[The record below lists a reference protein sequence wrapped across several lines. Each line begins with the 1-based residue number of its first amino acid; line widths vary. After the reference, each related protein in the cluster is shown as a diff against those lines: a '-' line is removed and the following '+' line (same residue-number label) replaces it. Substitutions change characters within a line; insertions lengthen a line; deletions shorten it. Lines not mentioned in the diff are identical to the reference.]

1 MTASGRG
8 RGGRVPP
15 VDPVG
20 PGDGPV
26 TTKILPFRYLVR
38 DDRDGRSLRCVEAP
52 NISVRL
58 ERGLSVPAA
67 SARRA
72 PEGTVY
78 LDGAAQGEPFLDA
91 ERRVYNLDHHEG
103 CIRPFT
109 VATCEQAMT
118 LLLKGLDLRSGEW
131 TVYANEPDFDTV
143 LAVWLLLNH
152 LRVVAK
158 DGTVRGRIL
167 PVVRVEG
174 VVDSHGLE
182 LVELTAFPDDLL
194 RDTLATVDRLRA
206 RELELKRS
214 GGWATADLLQYTAET
229 LHDVDQL
236 VYSPRDFDGLT
247 EVEEVI
253 RVPLTTDRIAV
264 LCRSSVGVYEVER
277 HLRRLYGDRVGLIVL
292 EKDRSTYT
300 LRQTDPF
307 LPRSLDA
314 VYERLNQLDPGTDRN
329 NRWGG
334 SADIGGSPR
343 GRGTRLEPEEI
354 ATACGWVFRPP
365 SSATRLRAVAGAA
378 ILGLGVLVGTVLT
391 SLPPPALTLW
401 RGALSLSDPATA
413 LLFGLQLAAFVA
425 LLGVFHPPPWRP
437 ARLGIRWPVDFGWAA
452 LLPAAAVAAL
462 VGGACLP
469 GCLAGPAPPPVAA
482 WLSLVVIVTAWE
494 GLFRGLLHG
503 RLVRH
508 FAVQRPGGP
517 WFLSAPTLVTALL
530 STVGTALLCLQPNW
544 PLLGAPHLARFALGL
559 TAAFLLGV
567 AAGVARE
574 RSGSLLAAIT
584 LHAGGAFV
592 AVLAGPLVG

>member
-1 MTASGRG
+1 MTAPDRG
-8 RGGRVPP
+8 RLGKGLYAEET
-15 VDPVG
+15 G
-20 PGDGPV
+20 SGDGRV
-26 TTKILPFRYLVR
+26 TTKILPFRYAVR

-72 PEGTVY
+72 PEGTIY

-152 LRVVAK
+152 LRVVAQ
-158 DGTVRGRIL
+158 DGTVRRRLL
-167 PVVRVEG
+167 PVVRLEG

-247 EVEEVI
+247 EVEEVV

-264 LCRSSVGVYEVER
+264 VCQTSVGIYEVER

-292 EKDRSTYT
+292 EKDPSTYT
-300 LRQTDPF
+300 LRQTDSF
-307 LPRSLDA
+307 LPRSLEA
-314 VYERLNQLDPGTDRN
+314 VYERLNQLDPGSDHRS
-329 NRWGG
+329 RWGG

-354 ATACGWVFRPP
+354 ATACQWALRPP
-365 SSATRLRAVAGAA
+365 PTATRLRAIAGTAL
-378 ILGLGVLVGTVLT
+378 LGLGALIGAAVT
-391 SLPPPALTLW
+391 SLPRLGSTMW
-401 RGALSLSDPATA
+401 RGTLSQADPVTA
-413 LLFGLQLAAFVA
+413 VLFGLQLAAFAAFLAV
-425 LLGVFHPPPWRP
+425 LHPLVRRP
-437 ARLGIRWPVDFGWAA
+437 ARLGVRWPVGFDWTV
-452 LLPAAAVAAL
+452 LLPLTALAAL

-469 GCLAGPAPPPVAA
+469 AGLHGHGPTRVTD
-482 WLSLVVIVTAWE
+482 WLSLVVVVVAWE
-494 GLFRGLLHG
+494 GLFRGILHG

-517 WFLSAPTLVTALL
+517 VFLSVPTVVTALL
-530 STVGTALLCLQPNW
+530 AALPAAYLCLQPSW
-544 PLLGAPHLARFALGL
+544 PLPGAVPLVRIAVGFLAALVLGL
-559 TAAFLLGV
+559 V
-567 AAGVARE
+567 AGVARE
-574 RSGSLLAAIT
+574 RSGSLLAPIV
-584 LHAGGAFV
+584 LHAGGAAV
-592 AVLAGPLVG
+592 AVLVTPFIG